1 MSAKIE
7 VTLEKLK
14 MPVVGMGKI
23 DILVDGTN
31 MISLSLGESTSVEIS
46 EGRHVVQAILNGVVK
61 RKSKV
66 LEISV
71 NENSI
76 VKVHG
81 KYSRMWWN
89 MKLQSQY
96 GKV

>member
-81 KYSRMWWN
+81 KYSRIWGN
-89 MKLQSQY
+89 MKLQSQ
-96 GKV
+96 